1 MDEVARFLADS
12 VMCKNFNGDEVAKL
26 AAVCKSIRFKSGDV
40 IVAEDARGR
49 DLYFIKSGRAQI
61 NLSGPSSRDDAG
73 AIIKILPGQVF
84 GELGFID
91 GARRSTWVIAID
103 ELEVIQLA
111 WEDFSQLTA
120 SDTTI
125 AYKFIYNLALVIA
138 ERLRDTTMSLS
149 NLLGVRGK
157 Y

>member
-1 MDEVARFLADS
+1 MEEVADFLVNS
-12 VMCKNFNGDEVAKL
+12 V
-26 AAVCKSIRFKSGDV
+26 VCKGFDTSEVEELAKICKPACFNAGEV

-61 NLSGPSSRDDAG
+61 NLGGPSARDDAG
-73 AIIKILPGQVF
+73 TISKILPGEVF

-91 GARRSTWVIAID
+91 GARRSTWVVAID
-103 ELEVIQLA
+103 EVETIQIG
-111 WEDFSQLTA
+111 WEDFHRLTKTD
-120 SDTTI
+120 SNI

-157 Y
+157 

>member
-1 MDEVARFLADS
+1 MDDVAEFLVGS
-12 VMCKNFNGDEVAKL
+12 VMCKDFDSDEVEKL
-26 AAVCKSIRFKSGDV
+26 AALCKSIRFEAGDV

-73 AIIKILPGQVF
+73 AISKILPGQVF

-149 NLLGVRGK
+149 NLLGVRGR